1 VSTRDYYEVLGVS
14 KNASESDIK
23 SAYRKQA
30 LKYHPDRNQGNDEA
44 EAKFKEA
51 AEAYSVLADADKRAR
66 YDRFGH
72 AGVAG
77 AASQPGGPGF
87 NPDIFADFSD
97 IFGDFFGFGGGRRQ
111 AGGPERGT
119 DLRFDLEIPFDD
131 SFTGTETTIQI
142 PREESCETCKG
153 SGAAPG
159 SARETCPQCRGA
171 GQLRFQ
177 QGFLVV
183 ARPCGQCRGTGQII
197 PKPCTTCRGTGR
209 TTKDRRVTVKIPAGI
224 AEGQRLRM
232 YGEGEHGSNGGPS
245 GDLYVVVHVK
255 AHPIYQRENDDLFCE
270 VPVPFSMMAMGG
282 SFKIEAPRGELTV
295 DVPPGSAS
303 GALLPFRGKGMPSV
317 SGRGRGALYVRVVVD
332 VPKKLSKEQRKLIE
346 QLGKVTP
353 TDAVQPRAID
363 GDEEEKPFFDRV
375 KDLFGS

>member
-1 VSTRDYYEVLGVS
+1 MSARDYYEVLGIA
-14 KNASESDIK
+14 KGASEADIK

-30 LKYHPDRNQGNDEA
+30 LKYHPDRNQGDAEA
-44 EAKFKEA
+44 EEKFKEA
-51 AEAYSVLADADKRAR
+51 AAAYSILGDAEKRAR
-66 YDRFGH
+66 YDRYGH
-72 AGVAG
+72 AGVSG

-111 AGGPERGT
+111 AGGPERGA
-119 DLRFDLEIPFDD
+119 DLRFDLEIAFDD

-142 PREESCETCKG
+142 PREEGCETCKG
-153 SGAAPG
+153 TGAAPG
-159 SARETCPQCRGA
+159 SSRETCSQCRGA
-171 GQLRFQ
+171 GQLRYQ

-197 PKPCTTCRGTGR
+197 PKPCTACRGTGR

-232 YGEGEHGSNGGPS
+232 YGEGEHGSNNGPS

-255 AHPIYQRENDDLFCE
+255 PHAIYQRENDDLFCE

-282 SFKIEAPRGELTV
+282 SFKIEPPGGELTV
-295 DVPPGSAS
+295 DVPAGSAS
-303 GALLPFRGKGMPSV
+303 GTLLPFRGKGMPSV
-317 SGRGRGALYVRVVVD
+317 SGRGRGSLFVRVVVD

-346 QLGKVTP
+346 QLGKATP
-353 TDAVQPRAID
+353 VDNVQPRAID
-363 GDEEEKPFFDRV
+363 GDDDEKPFFERV

>member
-1 VSTRDYYEVLGVS
+1 MSARDYYEVLDVP
-14 KNASESDIK
+14 KNASDADIK

-30 LKYHPDRNQGNDEA
+30 LKYHPDRNQGDAEA

-66 YDRFGH
+66 YDRYGH
-72 AGVAG
+72 AGVSG
-77 AASQPGGPGF
+77 AANQPGGPGF

-111 AGGPERGT
+111 AGGPERGA
-119 DLRFDLEIPFDD
+119 DLRFDLEIAFAD
-131 SFTGTETTIQI
+131 SFAGTETTIQI
-142 PREESCETCKG
+142 PREEACETCKG

-159 SARETCPQCRGA
+159 TSRETCPQCRGA
-171 GQLRFQ
+171 GQLRYQ

-197 PKPCTTCRGTGR
+197 PKPCTACRGTGR

-232 YGEGEHGSNGGPS
+232 YGEGEHGANGGPS
-245 GDLYVVVHVK
+245 GDLYVVIHVK
-255 AHPIYQRENDDLFCE
+255 PDPVYQRENDDLFCE

-282 SFKIEAPRGELTV
+282 SFKIIAPGGELTV
-295 DVPPGSAS
+295 DVPAGSAS

-317 SGRGRGALYVRVVVD
+317 SGRGRGTLFVRVVVD
-332 VPKKLSKEQRKLIE
+332 VPKKLSKEQRKLVE
-346 QLGKVTP
+346 QLAKAMP
-353 TDAVQPRAID
+353 LDKVQPRAID
-363 GDEEEKPFFDRV
+363 GDDEEKPFFDKV

>member
-1 VSTRDYYEVLGVS
+1 MSARDYYEVLGIA
-14 KNASESDIK
+14 KGASDADIK
-23 SAYRKQA
+23 AAYRKQA

-44 EAKFKEA
+44 EEKFKEA
-51 AEAYSVLADADKRAR
+51 AEAYSVLADGDKRAR

-72 AGVAG
+72 AGVQG

-111 AGGPERGT
+111 AGGPERGA
-119 DLRFDLEIPFDD
+119 DLRFDLEIPFED
-131 SFTGTETTIQI
+131 SFAGTETTIQI
-142 PREESCETCKG
+142 PREEHCEGCKG
-153 SGAAPG
+153 TGAAPG
-159 SARETCPQCRGA
+159 TSRETCPQCRGA
-171 GQLRFQ
+171 GQLRYQ

-183 ARPCGQCRGTGQII
+183 ARPCGQCRGAGQII
-197 PKPCTTCRGTGR
+197 QKPCTSCRGTGR

-232 YGEGEHGSNGGPS
+232 YGEGEHGANAGPS

-255 AHPIYQRENDDLFCE
+255 PHPIYQRESDDLFCE

-282 SFKIEAPRGELTV
+282 AFKIEPPGGELTV
-295 DVPPGSAS
+295 DVPPGTAS
-303 GALLPFRGKGMPSV
+303 GTLLPFKSKGMPSV
-317 SGRGRGALYVRVVVD
+317 SGRGRGHLYVRVVVD
-332 VPKKLSKEQRKLIE
+332 VPKKLSKEQRKLVE
-346 QLGKVTP
+346 QLGKATP
-353 TDAVQPRAID
+353 LDNVQPRALKED
-363 GDEEEKPFFDRV
+363 DDDKPFFERV